1 MGLDIAEINNL
12 METGLRG
19 QKSAR
24 LFIRRLISPFL
35 ICTQPDKMGEEKFCW
50 GSNGCSAHEWALP
63 NEAALQ
69 SHQHSHSH
77 SLTQFVT
84 GWQLQHHCRHRKA
97 DKGSVGRLRPIQ
109 IFRLSA
115 INPIS

>member
-12 METGLRG
+12 METVRPAFHQAIDFTIPDLHSAGQNGRG
-19 QKSAR
+19 EI
-24 LFIRRLISPFL
+24 LL
-35 ICTQPDKMGEEKFCW
+35 

-84 GWQLQHHCRHRKA
+84 GWQLHHHCRHRKA
-97 DKGSVGRLRPIQ
+97 DKGSVGRLWPIH